1 MYTCMYDDVFLRKSI
16 MVIEPSPINDDRPGS
31 KSTGSAS
38 PLRVVRGEDIDMVM
52 SGAMDLGLHRTM
64 FISVCDEILW
74 DRENEVWDD
83 VISRFDQISLSPQVP
98 VDPIGEEG

>member
-1 MYTCMYDDVFLRKSI
+1 MSCRVSFADMYFKII
-16 MVIEPSPINDDRPGS
+16 MFIEHLPIYDRPCS
-31 KSTGSAS
+31 KSSGSSS
-38 PLRVVRGEDIDMVM
+38 PLRVVSGVDIDMVM

-83 VISRFDQISLSPQVP
+83 VISRFDQISLSPQVSM
-98 VDPIGEEG
+98 DSMGEEG